1 MLRSLRLHSDRFPTL
16 QILTHRADILP
27 RGHIDE
33 FPEFLP
39 NFDLLTGVDGELE
52 VLWSLKDQD
61 DGATQAEP
69 THLLSGSQGLALEER
84 RSGGVHSFTV
94 ASWGWKLS
102 AFVRSEVL
110 QERSS

>member
-1 MLRSLRLHSDRFPTL
+1 VLESLRLHSDRFATL
-16 QILTHRADILP
+16 QVLAHRPDILP

-33 FPEFLP
+33 LSKFLP

-52 VLWSLKDQD
+52 VLWSLEDQD

-69 THLLSGSQGLALEER
+69 THLLSGSQGLTLEER
-84 RSGGVHSFTV
+84 RSGGVHGFTV

-110 QERSS
+110 